1 MRILIITPEYPPDHG
16 GGIITYY
23 RELVATLVSEGCK
36 VTILKGSAYTHGKA
50 NQTIDGVCVKYLE
63 TQRFEQWLDRLI
75 TLEMVPQLRRHLA
88 AAFALHEQAREG
100 QGFDVVEVVDW
111 GMQFLPWTISS
122 KAPFLVQLH
131 GSNGQIAVHEPCV
144 GHEGEDAFSLL
155 LERAGLADAPIICG
169 LSKLNSGW
177 WASLLSRE
185 VHYIPP
191 PFCVKVP
198 DLSSHRDGWMT
209 FGRVQGWKGP
219 KTACDAWQLLGEKAP
234 EVQWY
239 GRSMVHGE
247 SGNSMAD
254 WLSEHYSGIWNRKI
268 IHHLP
273 VPPAEVSA
281 LMAKAKVVL
290 VPSVWDTF
298 NLVTAEAMAHECVAV
313 VSDGAGSVDLV
324 EHGVNGFVFPAGNSA
339 ALAELVQKVESLSE
353 EKRRL
358 IGKKAAETVSKKLNP
373 QIVAKEKIKL
383 YQMAKLSNAKGEWLK
398 MALFSCAE
406 NKNKNKKQFAFLD
419 QQPLLELVKYVTI
432 RSINKVKKG
441 FQCHR

>member
-1 MRILIITPEYPPDHG
+1 M
-16 GGIITYY
+16 
-23 RELVATLVSEGCK
+23 VAEGCK
-36 VTILKGSAYTHGKA
+36 VTILKGSAYIHGKA
-50 NQTIDGVCVKYLE
+50 EQNIGGIPVTYLE
-63 TQRFEQWLDRLI
+63 SGRFEKWLDRLI
-75 TLEMVPQLRRHLA
+75 NLELMPQLRRHLA

-100 QGFDVVEVVDW
+100 EGFDVVEVVDW

-131 GSNGQIAVHEPCV
+131 GSDGQIALHEPCI
-144 GHEGEDAFSLL
+144 GREAEGAFSLL
-155 LERAGLADAPIICG
+155 LERAGMADAPKISG
-169 LSKLNSGW
+169 YSKANSGW

-191 PFCVKVP
+191 PFRVKVP
-198 DLSSHRDGWMT
+198 DLSSRRDGWMT
-209 FGRVQGWKGP
+209 FGRVQQWKGP
-219 KTACDAWQLLGEKAP
+219 QTACDAWHLLGEKAP
-234 EVQWY
+234 ELQWY
-239 GRSMVHGE
+239 GRSMTHGE

-254 WLSEHYSGIWNRKI
+254 WLSQHYSGIWNRKI

-324 EHGVNGFVFPAGNSA
+324 EHGVNGFVFPEGDSA
-339 ALAELVQKVESLSE
+339 ALAELVRQVESLPG
-353 EKRRL
+353 EKRRS
-358 IGKKAAETVSKKLNP
+358 IGKMAAETVSKKLNP

-383 YQMAKLSNAKGEWLK
+383 YQMAKLPNAKGEWLK
-398 MALFSCAE
+398 KALFSCEE
-406 NKNKNKKQFAFLD
+406 NKNRKQFAFLD
-419 QQPLLELVKYVTI
+419 QQPLLELVKYVTK

-441 FQCHR
+441 FQHPR

>member
-1 MRILIITPEYPPDHG
+1 VRVLIITPEYPPDHG

-23 RELVATLVSEGCK
+23 RELVPALVAQGCK

-63 TQRFEQWLDRLI
+63 SQRFEKWLECLI
-75 TLEMVPQLRRHLA
+75 TLEMMPQLRRHLA
-88 AAFALHEQAREG
+88 TAFALHEQAWEG
-100 QGFDVVEVVDW
+100 EGFDAVEVVDW
-111 GMQFLPWTISS
+111 GMQFLPWAISS

-131 GSNGQIAVHEPCV
+131 GSDGQIALHDPCI
-144 GHEGEDAFSLL
+144 GREGEGVFSSL
-155 LERAGLADAPIICG
+155 LERAGLGDAPNVCG

-177 WASLLSRE
+177 WASHLSRE

-191 PFCVKVP
+191 PFRVKVP
-198 DLSSHRDGWMT
+198 DLSSHRNGWMA
-209 FGRVQGWKGP
+209 FGRVQQWKGP
-219 KTACDAWQLLGEKAP
+219 QTACDAWQLLGEKAP
-234 EVQWY
+234 ELHWY

-254 WLSEHYSGIWNRKI
+254 WLRHRYPEIWGTKVIHY
-268 IHHLP
+268 LP

-290 VPSVWDTF
+290 VPSLWDTF

-339 ALAELVQKVESLSE
+339 ALAELVQEVESLP
-353 EKRRL
+353 EKKKRS
-358 IGKKAAETVSKKLNP
+358 IGKQAAETVSGKLNP
-373 QIVAKEKIKL
+373 RIVAKEKIKL
-383 YQMAKLSNAKGEWLK
+383 YQMAKLSNAKGEWLNK
-398 MALFSCAE
+398 ALFSCAE
-406 NKNKNKKQFAFLD
+406 NINRKQFAFLD
-419 QQPLLELVKYVTI
+419 QQPLLGLVKYVTI
-432 RSINKVKKG
+432 RSINKVKRS
-441 FQCHR
+441 FQYFR